1 MKIDFKITTLLDPND
16 GLPPS
21 DLTPENAIIRVML
34 IKSGH
39 VNENFRFTP
48 FVRLSIFGLNFF
60 IIVTKIERIQVLF
73 KIKSFSQVYFS
84 GETTYCC
91 YDCDADD

>member
-1 MKIDFKITTLLDPND
+1 MLDPND

-39 VNENFRFTP
+39 VNIMLPSVMLCLEFGFWFNFLTTEINTLR
-48 FVRLSIFGLNFF
+48 RNL
-60 IIVTKIERIQVLF
+60 
-73 KIKSFSQVYFS
+73 KSFLTFFYFQAKPLIAATIAMPMT
-84 GETTYCC
+84 EPLENDLY
-91 YDCDADD
+91 

>member
-39 VNENFRFTP
+39 VSLFP
-48 FVRLSIFGLNFF
+48 F
-60 IIVTKIERIQVLF
+60 
-73 KIKSFSQVYFS
+73 
-84 GETTYCC
+84 C
-91 YDCDADD
+91 YAI